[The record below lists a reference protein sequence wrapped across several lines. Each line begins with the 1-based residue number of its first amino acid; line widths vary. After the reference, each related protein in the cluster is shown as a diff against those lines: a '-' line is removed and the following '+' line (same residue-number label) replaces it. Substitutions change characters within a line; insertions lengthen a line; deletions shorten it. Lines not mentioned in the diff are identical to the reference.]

1 MANCKLLLPEHFAP
15 LLGYCDHKIQTMMD
29 KRLRQYDVTPMQCRT
44 LNFLYHQPGE
54 VNQRSLEQ
62 FLMVQPSTVNGIVSR
77 LEEKGLLRRESS
89 QADGRCRLL
98 HLTEEGMRFHDDF
111 RAITLEMNARM
122 ERGFTPEE
130 LAELRSFLYRVAQN
144 LSKEE
149 NKE

>member
-44 LNFLYHQPGE
+44 LNFLYHQSGE

-89 QADGRCRLL
+89 QADARCRLL
-98 HLTEEGMRFHDDF
+98 RLTEKGKQFHDDF
-111 RAITLEMNARM
+111 RTIALETNERM
-122 ERGFTPEE
+122 EQGFSPEE
-130 LAELRSFLYRVAQN
+130 LTQLRSFLYRVAQN

-149 NKE
+149 NEE